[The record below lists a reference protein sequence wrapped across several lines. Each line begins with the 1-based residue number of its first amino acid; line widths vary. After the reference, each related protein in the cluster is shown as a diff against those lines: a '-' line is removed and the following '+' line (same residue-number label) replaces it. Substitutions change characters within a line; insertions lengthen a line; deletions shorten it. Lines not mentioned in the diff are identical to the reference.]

1 MKKLLLLSVLLI
13 FACSSDDDN
22 SNDSNDSNSIEGR
35 WNFIS
40 STDCGEIDENNNDC
54 DLESYMTLNNGLG
67 EITLYDD
74 RDENENPIPCQIV
87 AYIDVT
93 YSANSNNQNY
103 ILSINGEEPIS
114 AIVDGNTLTLT
125 ETFDASDTGCPQQEG
140 TIIEEVIF
148 TRN

>member
-1 MKKLLLLSVLLI
+1 MKKLILILLFIPLI
-13 FACSSDDDN
+13 NCSDDSEN
-22 SNDSNDSNSIEGR
+22 SNDSNSIEGI

-40 STDCGEIDENNNDC
+40 NTDCGEIVENNDC

-67 EITLYDD
+67 EVTFYDNS
-74 RDENENPIPCQIV
+74 DENENPIPCQIV

-93 YSANSNNQNY
+93 YSAGSNNQNY
-103 ILSINGEEPIS
+103 IIQFDGEEPVS

-125 ETFDASDTGCPQQEG
+125 ETYDAIDTFCPQQEG
-140 TIIEEVIF
+140 TIIEELIF

>member
-1 MKKLLLLSVLLI
+1 MKKLLLLSALLI
-13 FACSSDDDN
+13 FACSSDDSTSD
-22 SNDSNDSNSIEGR
+22 DSNDSNSIEGR

-40 STDCGEIDENNNDC
+40 NTDCGEIVENNDC
-54 DLESYMTLNNGLG
+54 DLETYMTLNNGLG
-67 EITLYDD
+67 EITFYDD

-87 AYIDVT
+87 DYIDVT
-93 YSANSNNQNY
+93 YSAGSNNQNY
-103 ILSINGEEPIS
+103 ILYADGEEPIS

-125 ETFDASDTGCPQQEG
+125 ETVDASDTGCPQQEG

>member
-1 MKKLLLLSVLLI
+1 MKKLILILLFIPLI
-13 FACSSDDDN
+13 NCSDDSEN
-22 SNDSNDSNSIEGR
+22 SNDSNSIEGI
-35 WNFIS
+35 WYYIS
-40 STDCGEIDENNNDC
+40 NTDCGEIVENNDC

-67 EITLYDD
+67 EVTFYDNS
-74 RDENENPIPCQIV
+74 DENENPIPCQIV

-103 ILSINGEEPIS
+103 ILTINGEEPIS

-140 TIIEEVIF
+140 TIIEELIF

>member
-1 MKKLLLLSVLLI
+1 MKKLLLLSALLI

-35 WNFIS
+35 WYFNS
-40 STDCGEIDENNNDC
+40 STDCGEIENNNDC
-54 DLESYMTLNNGLG
+54 DLKSYMTLNNGLG
-67 EITLYDD
+67 EIAFYDD

-93 YSANSNNQNY
+93 YSADSNNQNY
-103 ILSINGEEPIS
+103 ILSINGEEPMS
-114 AIVDGNTLTLT
+114 AIVDGNTLRLT
-125 ETFDASDTGCPQQEG
+125 ETFDASDTDCPQQEG

>member
-1 MKKLLLLSVLLI
+1 MKKLILILLFIPLI
-13 FACSSDDDN
+13 NCSDDSEN
-22 SNDSNDSNSIEGR
+22 SNDSNSIEGI
-35 WNFIS
+35 WYYIS
-40 STDCGEIDENNNDC
+40 NTDCGEIVENNDC

-67 EITLYDD
+67 EVTFYDNS
-74 RDENENPIPCQIV
+74 DENENPIPCQIV

-103 ILSINGEEPIS
+103 ILTINGEEPIS

>member
-1 MKKLLLLSVLLI
+1 MKKLILILLFIPLI
-13 FACSSDDDN
+13 NCSDDSEN
-22 SNDSNDSNSIEGR
+22 SNDSNSIEGI

-40 STDCGEIDENNNDC
+40 NTDCGEIVENNDC

-67 EITLYDD
+67 EITFYDD

-103 ILSINGEEPIS
+103 ILTINGEEPIS